1 MDGSWSSIAERLGA
15 GRQALAALREM
26 SDGTRV
32 LAALR
37 VTGWR
42 VQAALAAALL
52 LALLAGAF
60 AWKASALVAAARLDA
75 SGRAATQIRV
85 PRVTLEPAGASELA
99 EVAALFRDHAGL
111 AVTPGPDQT
120 LVVAGTLVSDYGRW
134 LGLLGEL
141 RAASPQL
148 RWTLVRLC
156 TGQKCPTPLSATLRA
171 QRIVV
176 ARHPL

>member
-1 MDGSWSSIAERLGA
+1 MDGSWSSIADRLGA
-15 GRQALAALREM
+15 GRQAFAALREM
-26 SDGTRV
+26 SDAARV

-42 VQAALAAALL
+42 AKAALAAALL
-52 LALLAGAF
+52 LAMLAGAF
-60 AWKASALVAAARLDA
+60 AWKASALVATARLDA
-75 SGRAATQIRV
+75 AGRAATQIRV

-99 EVAALFRDHAGL
+99 EIAALFRDRAGL
-111 AVTPGPDQT
+111 AVTAGPDQT
-120 LVVAGTLVSDYGRW
+120 LVVTGTLFADYGRW

-141 RAASPQL
+141 RAASPHL

-171 QRIVV
+171 QRVGV